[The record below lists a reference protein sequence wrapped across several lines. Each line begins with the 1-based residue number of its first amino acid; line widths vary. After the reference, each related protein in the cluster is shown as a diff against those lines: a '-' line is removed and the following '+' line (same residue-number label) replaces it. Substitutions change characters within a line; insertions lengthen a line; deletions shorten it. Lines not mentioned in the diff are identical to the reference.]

1 MSEKKEPS
9 VCDGSLVLCGLQRLI
24 WRLAAEQFDEADDR
38 REQSDAAAQ
47 CDGTLH
53 ETS

>member
-9 VCDGSLVLCGLQRLI
+9 IGDGSLVLCGLQRSI
-24 WRLAAEQFDEADDR
+24 WRSAAEQFDETDDR

-47 CDGTLH
+47 RDRTLH